1 MAITLQ
7 FLGVNCDRI
16 TGLSFTLEAGA
27 ARVLRMAS
35 RDEKAVAIELAIG
48 ERAPDA
54 GTVALNGVALDE
66 APPGSIGWV
75 PENGGLVSNLKIWEN
90 VTLPLWYH
98 GKRRVADTEG
108 RLAHWLAALGL
119 EGEAAERFM
128 ASPAGYLGKIELK
141 SAGLLR
147 GLLLAP
153 RVLVVDA
160 ALFDGVTQE
169 TKAAW
174 AAALDALARGDGSSI
189 LVAASNDAA
198 LPWANLEKTPT

>member
-7 FLGVNCDRI
+7 FSGVNCDRI
-16 TGLSFTLEAGA
+16 TGLSFTLGAGA
-27 ARVLRMAS
+27 VKVLRTAS
-35 RDEKAVAIELAIG
+35 RDEKTVAIELALG

-54 GTVALNGVALDE
+54 GTVALYGVALDE

-98 GKRRVADTEG
+98 GKRRIADTES

-128 ASPAGYLGKIELK
+128 ASPAGYLDKIGLK
-141 SAGLLR
+141 RAGLLR

-160 ALFDGVTQE
+160 ALFDGVPQE

-174 AAALDALARGDGSSI
+174 AAALDALTRGAEGSSV
-189 LVAASNDAA
+189 LVVASNDAA
-198 LPWANLEKTPT
+198 LPWTNLG